1 MEEILFGVAF
11 GQILAAIVLV
21 LLQLAVSIFF
31 WWIVQ
36 RAWQTVQ
43 GGLQAVI
50 QRVAWIR
57 MRVR

>member
-1 MEEILFGVAF
+1 VEEILFGVAF

-36 RAWQTVQ
+36 RAWLTVQ
-43 GGLQAVI
+43 GGLKSII
-50 QRVAWIR
+50 QRAAWTR
-57 MRVR
+57 MRAR

>member
-21 LLQLAVSIFF
+21 LLQLAVSVFF
-31 WWIVQ
+31 WWCAQ
-36 RAWQTVQ
+36 RVWQTVQ
-43 GGLQAVI
+43 GGLRAII
-50 QRVAWIR
+50 QRVAWTR

>member
-21 LLQLAVSIFF
+21 LLQLSVSLAF
-31 WWIVQ
+31 WWLVE

-50 QRVAWIR
+50 QRVAWTR

>member
-21 LLQLAVSIFF
+21 LLQLAVSVFF
-31 WWIVQ
+31 WWCAQ

-50 QRVAWIR
+50 QRVAWT
-57 MRVR
+57 RVRVR

>member
-1 MEEILFGVAF
+1 VEEVLFGVAF

-50 QRVAWIR
+50 QRVAWTR

>member
-31 WWIVQ
+31 WWLVE
-36 RAWQTVQ
+36 RAWGTVQ
-43 GGLQAVI
+43 DGLKAVI
-50 QRVAWIR
+50 QRVAWTR
-57 MRVR
+57 TRAK

>member
-21 LLQLAVSIFF
+21 LLQLAVSVFF

-36 RAWQTVQ
+36 RAWQTIQ
-43 GGLQAVI
+43 GGLQAII
-50 QRVAWIR
+50 QRVAWTR

>member
-11 GQILAAIVLV
+11 GQILAAIGLV
-21 LLQLAVSIFF
+21 LLQLAVTIFF

-36 RAWQTVQ
+36 RAWLTVQ
-43 GGLQAVI
+43 GGLQAII

>member
-21 LLQLAVSIFF
+21 LLQLAVSVFF

-36 RAWQTVQ
+36 RAWQTIQ
-43 GGLQAVI
+43 GGLQAII

>member
-1 MEEILFGVAF
+1 VEEILFGVAF

-50 QRVAWIR
+50 QRVAWTR

>member
-36 RAWQTVQ
+36 RAWQSVQ
-43 GGLQAVI
+43 GGFQAVI
-50 QRVAWIR
+50 HRVAWTR
-57 MRVR
+57 MRGK

>member
-11 GQILAAIVLV
+11 GQIFAAIVLV

-50 QRVAWIR
+50 QRVAWTR

>member
-1 MEEILFGVAF
+1 VEEVLFGVAF

-31 WWIVQ
+31 WWIAE

-43 GGLQAVI
+43 SGLQAVI
-50 QRVAWIR
+50 QRIAWTR
-57 MRVR
+57 MRAK